1 MLLVSLSWS
10 LHNGGAHDSS
20 IPTARCSTG
29 RTLQTAIHPIDVGIV
44 VVYLLGVVAFG
55 IWIGRKDKD
64 LSGYL
69 LGGRDLPWWAVLGSI
84 VATETSTATFLS
96 VPGLAFAAGGDL
108 RFLQLALGFLL
119 GRILV
124 TLFLL
129 PQYFRGDLYT
139 AYEVLN
145 VRFGGATKQA
155 ASVLFLVARNLG
167 DGLRLFLT
175 AIVLE
180 QVAGFDLPTCIVI
193 IGIATIAYTFFGGM
207 KAVVWN
213 DCIQFVVYITGGV
226 LAGLLIVNALP
237 DGWRGLW
244 SFAETRDK
252 LRVFDFS
259 LDFTQA
265 FTFWAGII
273 GGATLTLGTHGTD
286 QMMVQR
292 YLCARS
298 QRDAG
303 RALVLSGGVVI
314 VQFALFLLLGVA
326 LACYYTQVS
335 PTTFERNDEVFASFI
350 VTAMPVGLV
359 GITLAAVFSTA
370 MSTLSSSLNSSASSA
385 VNDLYL
391 PWRKIAPDSRHALV
405 ASRTMTVLFGVVQIL
420 VGIAAS
426 RISRSVV
433 NDALAIA
440 GFTAGILLGVFALGV
455 LTRRVRQPGAL
466 FGLLC
471 GLAVLTAVNFATRIA
486 WPWFAV
492 IGATCT
498 FAAGYAYTLI
508 FPRPEARGPG
518 STSNETLDDD

>member
-1 MLLVSLSWS
+1 M
-10 LHNGGAHDSS
+10 D
-20 IPTARCSTG
+20 I
-29 RTLQTAIHPIDVGIV
+29 AIHPIDVAIV
-44 VVYLLGVVAFG
+44 AVYLLAVVGFG
-55 IWIGRKDKD
+55 LWIGRGQKD
-64 LSGYL
+64 LSSYL
-69 LGGRDLPWWAVLGSI
+69 LGGRDLPWWALLGSI

-108 RFLQLALGFLL
+108 RFLQLALGFVL

-124 TLFLL
+124 TLVLL
-129 PQYFRGDLYT
+129 PEYFRGNLYT
-139 AYEVLN
+139 AYEVLDR
-145 VRFGGATKQA
+145 RFGGATKRA
-155 ASVLFLVARNLG
+155 ASLLFLVARNLG

-180 QVAGFDLPTCIVI
+180 QVAGFDLPTCIAI
-193 IGIATIAYTFFGGM
+193 IGVATIVYTFFGGM

-213 DCIQFVVYITGGV
+213 DCIQFVVYVTGGI
-226 LAGLLIVNALP
+226 LALLLILNALP
-237 DGWRGLW
+237 GGWTDLQT
-244 SFAETRDK
+244 FAESRDK
-252 LRVFDFS
+252 LRVFDFE
-259 LDFTQA
+259 LDFTQT

-303 RALVLSGGVVI
+303 RALILSGAVVL

-326 LACYYTQVS
+326 LACYYSEVV
-335 PTTFERNDEVFASFI
+335 PTAFDSNDEVFATFI
-350 VTAMPVGLV
+350 VTEMPVGLV
-359 GITLAAVFSTA
+359 GLTLAAVFSAA

-391 PWRKIAPDSRHALV
+391 PLRKIAAHSSHALV
-405 ASRTMTVLFGVVQIL
+405 ASRAFTVFFGVVQIA

-455 LTRRVRQPGAL
+455 LTTRVRQSGAL
-466 FGLLC
+466 AGLLG
-471 GLAVLTAVNFATRIA
+471 GLTVLTAVKFFTPIA

-492 IGATCT
+492 IGAVCT
-498 FAAGYAYTLI
+498 FGIGYAVSLVVDA
-508 FPRPEARGPG
+508 E
-518 STSNETLDDD
+518 